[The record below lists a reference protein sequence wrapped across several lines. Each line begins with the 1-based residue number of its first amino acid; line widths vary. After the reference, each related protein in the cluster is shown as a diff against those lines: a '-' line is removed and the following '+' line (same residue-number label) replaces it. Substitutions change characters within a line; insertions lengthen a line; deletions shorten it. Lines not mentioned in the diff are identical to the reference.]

1 MKRNI
6 WIVTIAV
13 LFGIFFIFPVWA
25 EESSQTQTPT
35 KIFPG
40 PSKGTGIMGGGGMVK
55 GKGTVYGKKPGVM
68 RSDRYVH
75 GRKTGRVGYRMGMDM
90 GSGLMGPFHGWM
102 KGFMAHQ
109 SLFDLSADQ
118 TNKIEGLLSEHLK
131 NAIRGQAEMRVL
143 QVDLIQ
149 KLQKDPVEVK
159 AAEDLL
165 KKISDEQTRLQ
176 MEGVQLYS
184 QILLLLND
192 SQKAKVRE
200 IIGSP
205 FCIHWESMMPVGGEI
220 GTSSAEPV
228 EEREGSPE
236 TESTETSDN

>member
-25 EESSQTQTPT
+25 EESSQTQTPA

-40 PSKGTGIMGGGGMVK
+40 PSKGTGIMGGGGGMMKEK
-55 GKGTVYGKKPGVM
+55 GIVYGRKAGGMYSGKM
-68 RSDRYVH
+68 MH
-75 GRKTGRVGYRMGMDM
+75 GRKTGRVGYQMGMDM

-159 AAEDLL
+159 AAEDVL

-192 SQKAKVRE
+192 SQKAKVKE

-205 FCIHWESMMPVGGEI
+205 FCIHWESMMPVGGD
-220 GTSSAEPV
+220 TDMPS
-228 EEREGSPE
+228 EEQ
-236 TESTETSDN
+236 TEEQEE